1 MKTLV
6 KMTCMAAMLAA
17 GVLAAT
23 ARAAVTEIEGS
34 GGGGIVPWA
43 LLSGDNAH
51 SDFGAVAS
59 YTFINTGN
67 FTLHSIGAA
76 ATVMHRVEFS
86 AANWYFGLPGD
97 LPGVGTNY
105 PLGPDNIQANV
116 LGIKI
121 KLLSMTATLPQIAV
135 GFQYKNNNDKTLV
148 ERLGAQHSSGTD
160 GYVAV
165 TKVFLVGGMNLL
177 LDGTLRETKA
187 NWMGLLG
194 FGGPGSDSY
203 KTEFEG
209 SAGLFLNPQT
219 LVGVE
224 YRGMPNNPLASGA
237 VQEDSSIGDAFLAY
251 FPNKNLSFVLAA
263 ANLGQIATLKGQH
276 ALYVQVQAGF

>member
-1 MKTLV
+1 MNNRIKLIGV
-6 KMTCMAAMLAA
+6 AMVLTAGILARSA
-17 GVLAAT
+17 QS
-23 ARAAVTEIEGS
+23 AVTEIEGS

-43 LLSGDNAH
+43 LLSGDAPGSN
-51 SDFGAVAS
+51 FGAVAS
-59 YTFINTGN
+59 YTFVNTGS
-67 FTLHSIGAA
+67 FTLHSVGAA
-76 ATVMHRVEFS
+76 ASIMHRVEIS
-86 AANWYFGLPGD
+86 AANWYLGLPGD

-105 PLGPDNIQANV
+105 PLGTDNIQANV
-116 LGIKI
+116 LGIKV
-121 KLLSMTATLPQIAV
+121 KLLGMTSTWPQIAI
-135 GFQYKNNNDKTLV
+135 GLQYKNNNDKALV
-148 ERLGAQHSSGTD
+148 ESLGAQHSSGTD

-165 TKVFLVGGMNLL
+165 TKVFPVGGMNLL

-219 LVGVE
+219 LAGVE
-224 YRGMPNNPLASGA
+224 YRGMPNNPLAGGA
-237 VQEDSSIGDAFLAY
+237 VQEDSHIEDAFIAY

-263 ANLGQIATLKGQH
+263 ANLGQIATLKSQH

>member
-1 MKTLV
+1 MKTPIKL
-6 KMTCMAAMLAA
+6 TCMAAMLAA
-17 GVLAAT
+17 GILAGT
-23 ARAAVTEIEGS
+23 AQAAVTEIEGS

-43 LLSGDNAH
+43 LLSGDNPN
-51 SDFGAVAS
+51 SNFGAVAS
-59 YTFINTGN
+59 YTFVNTGA

-76 ATVMHRVEFS
+76 ATIMHRVEIS
-86 AANWYFGLPGD
+86 AANLYLGLPGD

-105 PLGPDNIQANV
+105 ALGTNNIQANV
-116 LGIKI
+116 LGVKI
-121 KLLSMTATLPQIAV
+121 KLLSMTSTLPQIAV
-135 GFQYKNNNDKTLV
+135 GIQYKNNNDKALV
-148 ERLGAQHSSGTD
+148 ESLGAQHSSGTD

-165 TKVFLVGGMNLL
+165 TKVFPVGGMNLL

-194 FGGPGSDSY
+194 FGGPTSDSY

-224 YRGMPNNPLASGA
+224 YRGMPNNPLANGA
-237 VQEDSSIGDAFLAY
+237 VQEDTSIGDAFIAY

-263 ANLGQIATLKGQH
+263 ANLGQIATLTNQR

>member
-1 MKTLV
+1 MKTVV
-6 KMTCMAAMLAA
+6 KLTCMAAMMMFS
-17 GVLAAT
+17 VLSAT

-43 LLSGDNAH
+43 LLSGDNTN
-51 SDFGAVAS
+51 SNFGAVAS
-59 YTFINTGN
+59 YTFVNTGN
-67 FTLHSIGAA
+67 FTLHSVGAA

-86 AANWYFGLPGD
+86 VANWYLGLPGD

-105 PLGPDNIQANV
+105 PLGTDNIQTNV

-121 KLLSMTATLPQIAV
+121 KLLGMTSTLPQIAV
-135 GFQYKNNNDKTLV
+135 GFQYKNNDDGTLV
-148 ERLGAQHSSGTD
+148 ESLGAQHSSGTD

-165 TKVFLVGGMNLL
+165 TKVFSIDGTNIL

-209 SAGLFLNPQT
+209 SAGLFLNSQT
-219 LVGVE
+219 LMGVE
-224 YRGMPNNPLASGA
+224 YRGMPNNPLAGGA

-263 ANLGQIATLKGQH
+263 ANLGQIATLKSQH
-276 ALYVQVQAGF
+276 ALYVQAQASF